1 MLSEFNVVWV
11 NKTSPDI
18 LIFKAQ
24 KDIFEFSC
32 YQNFMWNGLIL
43 IFKAQKNIFEFSCY
57 KNFMW
62 YGLIKPVL
70 TYSFLKLRKIFLS
83 FHVIR
88 ILCGMG

>member
-1 MLSEFNVVWV
+1 MLSEFYVVWV

-32 YQNFMWNGLIL
+32 YQNFMW
-43 IFKAQKNIFEFSCY
+43 
-57 KNFMW
+57 
-62 YGLIKPVL
+62 YGLTKPVL

-83 FHVIR
+83 FHAIR
-88 ILCGMG
+88 ILCGMS